1 MLLIPAIDLKQG
13 HCVRLEQGDMDKVTT
28 FSEDPGA
35 MARHWVEQ
43 GARRLHLVDLD
54 GAFAGKPKNES
65 AIKSILKAVG
75 DDIPVQLGGGIRD
88 LETIERLLDDGLSY
102 VIIGTA
108 AVKNPGFLQDACVA
122 FPGHIM
128 VGLDAKEGKV
138 ATDGWSKLTGHE
150 VADLAKKY
158 EDYGVEAIIY
168 TDIGRDGMLQGINMD
183 ATVKLA
189 QAVNIPIIAS
199 GGLTNMKDIDAL
211 CAAEPEGVM
220 GVIAGRAI
228 YTGSLDL
235 AKAQKYADEKS
246 AH

>member
-1 MLLIPAIDLKQG
+1 
-13 HCVRLEQGDMDKVTT
+13 
-28 FSEDPGA
+28 
-35 MARHWVEQ
+35 
-43 GARRLHLVDLD
+43 
-54 GAFAGKPKNES
+54 
-65 AIKSILKAVG
+65 
-75 DDIPVQLGGGIRD
+75 
-88 LETIERLLDDGLSY
+88 
-102 VIIGTA
+102 
-108 AVKNPGFLQDACVA
+108 VA
-122 FPGHIM
+122 FLGHII

-150 VADLAKKY
+150 VTDLAKKY

-211 CAAEPEGVM
+211 CTAEPEGVM

-228 YTGSLDL
+228 YTGDL
-235 AKAQKYADEKS
+235 NLAEAQKYADKKS
-246 AH
+246 K